1 MVGDIIE
8 LRKRGV
14 GDNIIAAKI
23 RSGRGRYR
31 DFSFDDI
38 DELKKMGVP
47 GVAVEAM
54 IETTRLVNREAEEEK
69 RKKNLENLLAE
80 IQRLQ
85 KKMEELKAAQARGP
99 AAPMPVAAGKG
110 QVQPQGWN
118 QGPSEAD
125 PVKNCAAQISALEG
139 CKHLPRLGATI
150 CRAAAKAQ
158 FPCE

>member
-14 GDNIIAAKI
+14 GDTVIAAKI

-31 DFSFDDI
+31 DFSSDEV
-38 DELKKMGVP
+38 DELKKMGVS

-54 IETTRLVNREAEEEK
+54 LETTRLVNREAEEEK
-69 RKKNLENLLAE
+69 RKKNLENLRAE

-85 KKMEELKAAQARGP
+85 KRTEELKAAQARGP
-99 AAPMPVAAGKG
+99 AASAAAGKG
-110 QVQPQGWN
+110 QVQPQGRN
-118 QGPSEAD
+118 QGLSEAD
-125 PVKNCAAQISALEG
+125 LVKNCAAQVSALEG
-139 CKHLPRLGATI
+139 CMPLPRLGATL